1 MKLIKQISVFVENKS
16 GRLSDILNVIGKNG
30 IDISALSIADT
41 TDFGIVRMIVNDPDK
56 AAEILKSNNLV
67 VKVTD
72 VIALAVAD
80 KPGGLAGEIE
90 KLKNA
95 GISIEYMYAFIGK
108 SDKGALVIV
117 RVENPEKALEVL
129 KNQFPLA
136 IWETVYVT
144 LLSTLFA
151 IVIGLPLGVLLVAG
165 ENKKILR
172 IPQGVLH
179 VINVIIN
186 LLRSVPFLILMIMVF
201 PLTRLIVGTV
211 VGTPATVVPLVI
223 AAFPFV
229 ARLVESSLR
238 EINPSIIEAAQSM
251 GASPFQI
258 IAKVMIPESVPS
270 LISNGTIAL
279 TTVLGYSAMSGII
292 GGGGL
297 GKIAINY
304 GYYRYQYL
312 IMVFAVVFLIILVQ
326 IFQSLGTFLAAKCDK
341 RLKNR
346 K

>member
-1 MKLIKQISVFVENKS
+1 M
-16 GRLSDILNVIGKNG
+16 
-30 IDISALSIADT
+30 
-41 TDFGIVRMIVNDPDK
+41 
-56 AAEILKSNNLV
+56 
-67 VKVTD
+67 
-72 VIALAVAD
+72 
-80 KPGGLAGEIE
+80 
-90 KLKNA
+90 
-95 GISIEYMYAFIGK
+95 
-108 SDKGALVIV
+108 
-117 RVENPEKALEVL
+117 
-129 KNQFPLA
+129 
-136 IWETVYVT
+136 
-144 LLSTLFA
+144 LSTFFA

-165 ENKKILR
+165 ENGRILKV
-172 IPQGVLH
+172 PAAVLH

-229 ARLVESSLR
+229 ARLAEGSLR
-238 EINPSIIEAAQSM
+238 EINPNIIETAQSM

-258 IAKVMIPESVPS
+258 IVKVMIPESVPS
-270 LISNGTIAL
+270 LISNATIAV

-312 IMVFAVVFLIILVQ
+312 VMLFAVIFLIILVQ
-326 IFQSLGTFLAAKCDK
+326 IFQSLGTFLATKCDK

-346 K
+346 N